1 MATNYWDYIRVG
13 DLLRLQEGIEGDEA
27 RLADDEVV
35 FIVVHQVYELWFKLV
50 LRQLGSARDVLAQD
64 VVPEESIATVCSGLD
79 RCVRILRVA
88 VQHFEVVES
97 IQTRDYLAFRDKLFP
112 ASGFQSAQLREIEIL
127 LGLPA
132 DERIPFGSDRDAWLD
147 ALKDHHGQRGEGW
160 ERVQARLADRPSLR
174 EALEAWLARTPIRG
188 SSPGDAGDDEVV
200 AGFLADYRAA
210 HEVAVRRLVASIG
223 ETAGVPPAALEAR
236 HQREIQGA
244 RDFLEVEDPRQRRV
258 RAALVFIESY
268 RELPL
273 LAWPR
278 QLLAGVVELEQAFT
292 IFRQRHARMVER
304 VIGRRTGTGG
314 SAGVDYLDETALR
327 YRVFR
332 DLWAARTLQLAAD
345 DLPPLADPSFYD
357 FRTPA
362 DA

>member
-50 LRQLGSARDVLAQD
+50 LRQLGSARDALAQD

-236 HQREIQGA
+236 
-244 RDFLEVEDPRQRRV
+244 
-258 RAALVFIESY
+258 
-268 RELPL
+268 
-273 LAWPR
+273 
-278 QLLAGVVELEQAFT
+278 
-292 IFRQRHARMVER
+292 
-304 VIGRRTGTGG
+304 
-314 SAGVDYLDETALR
+314 
-327 YRVFR
+327 
-332 DLWAARTLQLAAD
+332 
-345 DLPPLADPSFYD
+345 
-357 FRTPA
+357 
-362 DA
+362 

>member
-1 MATNYWDYIRVG
+1 M
-13 DLLRLQEGIEGDEA
+13 
-27 RLADDEVV
+27 
-35 FIVVHQVYELWFKLV
+35 
-50 LRQLGSARDVLAQD
+50 
-64 VVPEESIATVCSGLD
+64 
-79 RCVRILRVA
+79 
-88 VQHFEVVES
+88 
-97 IQTRDYLAFRDKLFP
+97 
-112 ASGFQSAQLREIEIL
+112 
-127 LGLPA
+127 
-132 DERIPFGSDRDAWLD
+132 
-147 ALKDHHGQRGEGW
+147 
-160 ERVQARLADRPSLR
+160 
-174 EALEAWLARTPIRG
+174 
-188 SSPGDAGDDEVV
+188 
-200 AGFLADYRAA
+200 
-210 HEVAVRRLVASIG
+210 
-223 ETAGVPPAALEAR
+223 
-236 HQREIQGA
+236 
-244 RDFLEVEDPRQRRV
+244 
-258 RAALVFIESY
+258 RAALVFSESY